1 MVFLRADVLVLTSP
15 FSRSALSC
23 CSEGTSE
30 SEGTWISV
38 YDGSSDSVD
47 ILDEEEE
54 TEEEAEEEVHDEA
67 KDEDRRG
74 WPRRPRQ

>member
-1 MVFLRADVLVLTSP
+1 MVFFRAAVLVLTSP

-23 CSEGTSE
+23 CSEGTSA

-38 YDGSSDSVD
+38 YDGSSESVD

-54 TEEEAEEEVHDEA
+54 TEGEEEVHDVDEA
-67 KDEDRRG
+67 KVEDRR
-74 WPRRPRQ
+74 PQRPRQW